1 MPKVLEGV
9 RIEFYT
15 SNLYESESLERVSS
29 SRRSSVFVV
38 YSVYISSFV
47 IVVYSVYGSRV
58 CGS

>member
-15 SNLYESESLERVSS
+15 SNLYESESLERVS